1 MRSSSNIKKIAVN
14 EELPII
20 VSMGQIVLRGTL
32 CIPPDAKGLV
42 IFAHGSGSSRLSPRN
57 RYVAEILH
65 QHTVGTLLIDLL
77 TKEEEQIDQQ
87 TRELRFNIPLL
98 AKRLINIAQWVSE
111 QDALQALKIGYF
123 GASTG
128 AAAAL
133 IAAAQHSENI
143 AAIVSRG
150 GRPDLAM
157 DFLPEVKAPT
167 LLLVGEFD
175 AQVALWN
182 QKALEKLNTE
192 SRLYIIPRATHLFE
206 EPGALE
212 EVAQLSA
219 HWFASAFSF

>member
-20 VSMGQIVLRGTL
+20 VSMGQIALRGTL